1 MSGFRMHVPGVNT
14 ERISRVFAR
23 TFSRWKL
30 RIPEENLAREKA
42 GFIQKEG
49 WLVQYCF
56 GRDEKGGYLD
66 YYAAHRMTNDDHV
79 RIREDGS
86 KEYLDAMSEFC
97 VVPEGGDG
105 GEAEK
110 RFFEANRKVAEALVA
125 KGFDKFTVNMALV
138 AGLVDPS
145 DESTMEPEEMA

>member
-1 MSGFRMHVPGVNT
+1 MSGFREHVRRVNT
-14 ERISRVFAR
+14 ERISRVFAS

-30 RIPEENLAREKA
+30 RIPREDLEREKA

-66 YYAAHRMTNDDHV
+66 YYAAHRMTSDDHV

-86 KEYLDAMSEFC
+86 QESLPAMIELC
-97 VVPEGGDG
+97 VIPEGGDD
-105 GEAEK
+105 GEARE
-110 RFFEANRKVAEALVA
+110 RFYEANRKVAEMLVA
-125 KGFDKFTVNMALV
+125 KGFDKFTINMALV
-138 AGLVDPS
+138 AGLVDLSGHPS
-145 DESTMEPEEMA
+145 V

>member
-1 MSGFRMHVPGVNT
+1 MSGFRAHVLEVNT
-14 ERISRVFAR
+14 KRISRIFNS

-30 RIPEENLAREKA
+30 RIPKDDLAREKS

-66 YYAAHRMTNDDHV
+66 YYAAHRMTSDDHI

-86 KEYLDAMSEFC
+86 VENLPTMSEFRI
-97 VVPEGGDG
+97 VPEGGDDG
-105 GEAEK
+105 AAEK
-110 RFFEANRKVAEALVA
+110 RFYDANRKVAEMLVA
-125 KGFDKFTVNMALV
+125 KGFDKFTINMALV
-138 AGLVDPS
+138 AGLA
-145 DESTMEPEEMA
+145 STRE